1 MTPLVIGLL
10 IFVVTVAVLAT
21 GLPIAF
27 GLGAVALAFMLAF
40 DGWNSVHFVPE
51 TIFAGLS
58 DFTLVSLPMFIIMGA
73 AVASSRAGSDLYE
86 ALARWL
92 HRVPGSLVI
101 SNIGACALFSALT
114 GSSPATCAAIGK
126 MGIPEMRKRGYDA
139 DLATGAIAAGGTL
152 GILIPPSITMILYGI
167 ASETSIGRLFLA
179 GVIPGLLLTA
189 LFMAWALFLSWKR
202 GTKLVDADRIY
213 SLKEKVELLPKL
225 LPFIAVIVGVV
236 YALYGGIATP
246 SEAAGVGAALCLV
259 MVIVIYRVW
268 KPADLWAILRDGLR
282 ESGML
287 LMIIGTSIL
296 FGYMMSSL
304 QVTQSVAEGIA
315 AMQVNKWVVLAAINL
330 MLLVAGMFLPPAA
343 IILMTTPILM
353 PVILAAGFDPI
364 WFGVILT
371 INMEL
376 GLITPPVGLNLF
388 VINGITPDVKLP
400 TILKGALPFMGCMVV
415 AILIL
420 CVFPGLAT
428 WLPQVDQAIIE
439 QGGNKVLADA
449 WLAGG
454 FAGKNKCVKK
464 PEDAAGEKFRS
475 AGATFSQMWAGAG
488 ASIVSIPS
496 NEVYN
501 ALQQGV
507 ATATDTSS
515 GSFVSFR
522 LYEQLK
528 CLTAPGDNAL
538 WFMYE
543 PVLISLKSW
552 NKLNDAQKAALM
564 KAAQKS
570 EDYFEAESKKLDDK
584 LVETFKANKT
594 EVVFL
599 NEAEFEAWRGV
610 AQKTSYK
617 NFAEKVPG
625 GKELLD
631 KALSVK

>member
-1 MTPLVIGLL
+1 MSALAIGMW
-10 IFVVTVAVLAT
+10 IFVATIVVLAT

-27 GLGAVALAFMLAF
+27 GLGAVALLFMVIF
-40 DGWNSVHFVPE
+40 DGWGSIHYIPE
-51 TIFAGLS
+51 TIFGGLS

-179 GVIPGLLLTA
+179 GVLPGLLLTG

-202 GTKLVDADRIY
+202 GTVLVDADRIY
-213 SLKEKVELLPKL
+213 SMKEKLELLPKL
-225 LPFIAVIVGVV
+225 LPFMAVIVGVV

-259 MVIVIYRVW
+259 MVIVIYKVW
-268 KPADLWAILRDGLR
+268 KLADLWHILRDGLR

-304 QVTQSVAEGIA
+304 QVTQSVAEAIGE
-315 AMQVNKWVVLAAINL
+315 MQVNKWVILAAINL
-330 MLLVAGMFLPPAA
+330 LLLVAGMFLPPAA

-353 PVILAAGFDPI
+353 PVITAAGFDPI

-388 VINGITPDVKLP
+388 VINGITPDVRLP
-400 TILKGALPFMGCMVV
+400 TILRGAFPFMMCMVL
-415 AILIL
+415 AIVIL
-420 CVFPGLAT
+420 CIFPEIAT
-428 WLPQVDQAIIE
+428 WLPQ
-439 QGGNKVLADA
+439 
-449 WLAGG
+449 
-454 FAGKNKCVKK
+454 
-464 PEDAAGEKFRS
+464 
-475 AGATFSQMWAGAG
+475 
-488 ASIVSIPS
+488 
-496 NEVYN
+496 
-501 ALQQGV
+501 
-507 ATATDTSS
+507 
-515 GSFVSFR
+515 
-522 LYEQLK
+522 
-528 CLTAPGDNAL
+528 
-538 WFMYE
+538 
-543 PVLISLKSW
+543 
-552 NKLNDAQKAALM
+552 ALM
-564 KAAQKS
+564 
-570 EDYFEAESKKLDDK
+570 
-584 LVETFKANKT
+584 
-594 EVVFL
+594 
-599 NEAEFEAWRGV
+599 G
-610 AQKTSYK
+610 
-617 NFAEKVPG
+617 
-625 GKELLD
+625 
-631 KALSVK
+631 

>member
-1 MTPLVIGLL
+1 
-10 IFVVTVAVLAT
+10 VTVAVLAT

-27 GLGAVALAFMLAF
+27 GLGAVALLFMVVF
-40 DGWNSVHFVPE
+40 DGWNSVNFMPE

-58 DFTLVSLPMFIIMGA
+58 DFTLVSLPMFVIMGA

-179 GVIPGLLLTA
+179 GVLPGLLLTG
-189 LFMAWALFLSWKR
+189 LFMAWALFISWKR
-202 GTKLVDADRIY
+202 GTVLVDADRIY
-213 SLKEKVELLPKL
+213 SMKEKLELLPRL
-225 LPFIAVIVGVV
+225 LPFLAVIVGVV

-259 MVIVIYRVW
+259 MVIVIYKVW
-268 KPADLWAILRDGLR
+268 KPMDLWAILRDGLR

-304 QVTQSVAEGIA
+304 QVTQSVAEAIGE
-315 AMQVNKWVVLAAINL
+315 MQVNKWVIMAAINL
-330 MLLVAGMFLPPAA
+330 LLLVAGMFLPPAA

-353 PVILAAGFDPI
+353 PVITAAGFDPI

-388 VINGITPDVKLP
+388 VINGITPDVRLP
-400 TILKGALPFMGCMVV
+400 TILKGAFPFMICMVV
-415 AILIL
+415 AIVLL
-420 CVFPGLAT
+420 CVFPEIAT
-428 WLPQVDQAIIE
+428 WLP
-439 QGGNKVLADA
+439 K
-449 WLAGG
+449 
-454 FAGKNKCVKK
+454 
-464 PEDAAGEKFRS
+464 
-475 AGATFSQMWAGAG
+475 T
-488 ASIVSIPS
+488 
-496 NEVYN
+496 
-501 ALQQGV
+501 
-507 ATATDTSS
+507 
-515 GSFVSFR
+515 
-522 LYEQLK
+522 
-528 CLTAPGDNAL
+528 
-538 WFMYE
+538 
-543 PVLISLKSW
+543 
-552 NKLNDAQKAALM
+552 LM
-564 KAAQKS
+564 
-570 EDYFEAESKKLDDK
+570 
-584 LVETFKANKT
+584 
-594 EVVFL
+594 
-599 NEAEFEAWRGV
+599 G
-610 AQKTSYK
+610 
-617 NFAEKVPG
+617 
-625 GKELLD
+625 
-631 KALSVK
+631 